1 MSSLQKNNK
10 SAPRALGRK
19 RINNRQIKKEHGQT
33 KDYTIKV
40 AAYDRQKKKKKQER
54 EETLSAR
61 KQSMPLAGA
70 GRPQHARSEARR
82 PPRYPGPAGR
92 RGSRT
97 AQGNKRQHKSAKA
110 QIGKQMANK
119 AEAFLTLS
127 FGFFMYTNK
136 TSYDRGE
143 RARGRNRSDVHF
155 HGEKC
160 FSFPA

>member
-119 AEAFLTLS
+119 AEAFFTLS
-127 FGFFMYTNK
+127 FGFLYVQKQNFLR
-136 TSYDRGE
+136 SRRARE
-143 RARGRNRSDVHF
+143 RA
-155 HGEKC
+155 
-160 FSFPA
+160 